1 MSANHVLSRLCLLAC
16 AGCRPAPSTSGPTEA
31 PADVWLEGSLP
42 DDGFGSSL
50 AIGAG
55 AVWIGAPH
63 AEGGRVYRSE
73 DGVLSEVLDG
83 SSLLSGD
90 GRLGLSLAAG
100 TWGLAAGAP
109 LGEAGAGAL
118 FDAEGTRLARG
129 ESADEA
135 TLGSALGTALWGDPT
150 GWVATTATGW
160 RDSAGDSGAAPQ
172 RPSAVARWGG
182 ATLVGMGRGD
192 TVLYDGSSGATSPR
206 ETTGDADG
214 YALLAVDLDG
224 DGRPSWVSGAPAANR
239 VRIWSAD
246 LQTLEAELVGPSGSR
261 RFGAALASA
270 DWDGDGRLELLI
282 GAPGSGDELEGAV
295 LLYEAE
301 DLSAPSRTWTGPTA
315 GAQLGAAVALTAGC
329 AALGAPGAIDAPGQ
343 VLLTAP

>member
-1 MSANHVLSRLCLLAC
+1 MSANPVLSCLCLLAC
-16 AGCRPAPSTSGPTEA
+16 TGREPAPSTSGPT
-31 PADVWLEGSLP
+31 DVWLEWELP

-50 AIGAG
+50 AMGG
-55 AVWIGAPH
+55 GVVWIGAPH
-63 AEGGRVYRSE
+63 AEGGRVYRSAE
-73 DGVLSEVLDG
+73 GDLSEVLDG
-83 SSLLSGD
+83 SSLLGED

-100 TWGLAAGAP
+100 AWGLAAGAP
-109 LGEAGAGAL
+109 LAEANAGVI
-118 FDAEGTRLARG
+118 FDEKGTRLATG

-135 TLGSALGTALWGDPT
+135 TLGSALGAALWGDAT
-150 GWVATTATGW
+150 GWVASTATGW
-160 RDSAGDSGAAPQ
+160 LDSAGDSGPAPQ
-172 RPSAVARWGG
+172 RPSSVARWGD

-192 TVLYDGSSGATSPR
+192 TVLYDSRTGATSPR

-214 YALLAVDLDG
+214 YALLAMDLDG
-224 DGRPSWVSGAPAANR
+224 DGQPSWVSGAPAANR

-301 DLSAPSRTWTGPTA
+301 DLGAPSRTWTGTTA
-315 GAQLGAAVALTAGC
+315 GAQLGTAVALAGGC
-329 AALGAPGAIDAPGQ
+329 AALGAPGVVDAPGQ